1 MIMHTVSFKEHEGIA
16 HNPTGQLSQVS
27 VPWWI
32 GSQSVYGESV
42 GQFKP
47 SSLEHPTGEGQL
59 TATKRAEY
67 GAERGMEKG
76 NTTQLTLFPGYCE
89 TLGNGPKPAQL
100 QEVPTQSV
108 LPPLEYKGHF
118 ELGYGQ
124 HVIRAKY
131 PYEDQCYGVFSAY
144 GPQIKGRIMLPLS
157 LTMDDGP
164 IYVNAKQYHG
174 IIRRRLSRAKAES
187 ENKVLRVRKP
197 YLHLSRHLHAM
208 RRPRGCGG
216 RFLNTKPSNSGN
228 SGTETE
234 KNTRNGQLFHLTES
248 QNSKVLQSDSG
259 HLNSTNEPNG
269 SRSNVSGSEV
279 TSMFSRGNF
288 DRFSISC
295 LGPSVHS
302 LTDTR
307 NTRHGIVMST
317 KWAATADGASNLKI

>member
-1 MIMHTVSFKEHEGIA
+1 MV
-16 HNPTGQLSQVS
+16 
-27 VPWWI
+27 
-32 GSQSVYGESV
+32 
-42 GQFKP
+42 
-47 SSLEHPTGEGQL
+47 
-59 TATKRAEY
+59 
-67 GAERGMEKG
+67 
-76 NTTQLTLFPGYCE
+76 
-89 TLGNGPKPAQL
+89 
-100 QEVPTQSV
+100 
-108 LPPLEYKGHF
+108 
-118 ELGYGQ
+118 
-124 HVIRAKY
+124 
-131 PYEDQCYGVFSAY
+131 
-144 GPQIKGRIMLPLS
+144 GRIMLPLS